1 MKKSFLIASILAL
14 PSVTL
19 AQSNFVTG
27 GFTSVSLNGALLESA
42 ANLQVAGADGTVPPA
57 PGFGGAGFV
66 TVAFPIT
73 APTTF
78 SYTDGL
84 ATFAGVITHTGTVT
98 FNLGPDFDSAV
109 SFGDFTIG
117 FDSDR
122 VGGSTSG
129 FFVQNT
135 LVGDFDGV
143 ILFDLTAPTSAVAD
157 SSELALGGFE
167 LLVSPE
173 LGNFLFT
180 SGLAAADLTGAAV
193 GLAQLDATA
202 IPEPSTYA
210 AIAAI
215 AVLGLA
221 LRRRLRR

>member
-1 MKKSFLIASILAL
+1 MKKRLIIAAVFAL
-14 PSVTL
+14 PTIML
-19 AQSNFVTG
+19 AQTNFVTG
-27 GFTSVSLNGALLESA
+27 GFTSVSLDGALLESA
-42 ANLQVAGADGTVPPA
+42 ASLGVAGADGTVPAA
-57 PGFGGAGFV
+57 PGFGGTGFV

-78 SYTDGL
+78 SFEDGL
-84 ATFAGVITHTGTVT
+84 ASFAGVITHTGTVT
-98 FNLGPDFDSAV
+98 FNLGPDFETSV

-117 FDSDR
+117 FDGSR
-122 VGGSTSG
+122 EVGNASG

-135 LVGDFDGV
+135 LAGDFDGV
-143 ILFDLTAPTSAVAD
+143 ILFDLTAPTSATAN

-180 SGLAAADLTGAAV
+180 SGLAAADLTGASV

-210 AIAAI
+210 AIAALV
-215 AVLGLA
+215 VLGLA
-221 LRRRLRR
+221 LRRRLRN

>member
-1 MKKSFLIASILAL
+1 MKKSLLTVAAFLL
-14 PSVTL
+14 PL
-19 AQSNFVTG
+19 FAYAQTNFVTG
-27 GFTSVSLNGALLESA
+27 GFTSVSLNGSLLESA
-42 ANLQVAGADGTVPPA
+42 ANLQVAGADGTVSPA
-57 PGFGGAGFV
+57 PGFGGSGFV

-78 SYTDGL
+78 SYADGL
-84 ATFAGVITHTGTVT
+84 SSFAGVITHTGTVT

-117 FDSDR
+117 FDADR
-122 VGGSTSG
+122 VVGSASG

-135 LVGDFDGV
+135 LAGDFDGV
-143 ILFDLTAPTSAVAD
+143 ILFDLTAPTSAVAN
-157 SSELALGGFE
+157 SSELALGGFD

-173 LGNFLFT
+173 LGSFLFT

-210 AIAAI
+210 AIAAL